1 MASAPGRQRS
11 GEASFADDTPPV
23 RAGSS
28 GAGADAR
35 RRDQPTP
42 SHEVVLRY
50 QMAIEALPRPLT
62 EEEAIALLDVFPQGE
77 YGSLFELEWPL
88 LHAIESAP
96 YGRDLV
102 AG

>member
-1 MASAPGRQRS
+1 
-11 GEASFADDTPPV
+11 
-23 RAGSS
+23 
-28 GAGADAR
+28 
-35 RRDQPTP
+35 
-42 SHEVVLRY
+42 
-50 QMAIEALPRPLT
+50 MAIEALPRPLT

-102 AG
+102 AALDDRSWWVAQLRARAERGGLL